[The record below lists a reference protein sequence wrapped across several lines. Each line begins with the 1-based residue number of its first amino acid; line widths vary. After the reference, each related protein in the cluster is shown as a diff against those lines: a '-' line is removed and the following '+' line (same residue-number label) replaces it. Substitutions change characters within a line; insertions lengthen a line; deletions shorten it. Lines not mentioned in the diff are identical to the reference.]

1 MHLDL
6 LAYKC
11 SHVAESQHS
20 DVQSQC
26 AGLRIHYSRPQVTLH
41 GLRRHLRFELFSSN
55 SGTRIQHHNLLVTM
69 PPRLP
74 PLSSVR
80 FLRRTYATASASST
94 APHFRVFDRAAKEAH
109 RTRAALSPHS
119 RAVDYLRDTLASR
132 LVERL
137 LVLLPPASCPS
148 LC

>member
-1 MHLDL
+1 M
-6 LAYKC
+6 
-11 SHVAESQHS
+11 
-20 DVQSQC
+20 
-26 AGLRIHYSRPQVTLH
+26 TLH
-41 GLRRHLRFELFSSN
+41 GLRRHLWFELFSSKLWDAAFN
-55 SGTRIQHHNLLVTM
+55 TSKLLDTM

-80 FLRRTYATASASST
+80 FLRRTYATTSASSN

-137 LVLLPPASCPS
+137 LVLLPLCIFSIPLLKAQPS
-148 LC
+148 MPRTAPPPLRPNTFNPTLTIV